1 MAFELEALVG
11 HLYIVG
17 GRVINVNPPG
27 ALVEVAPP
35 SAAAGREGDTFFLL
49 IAPSGSIA
57 PTTFYEQLARL
68 AAERYF
74 SVGGSVTIAL
84 RTMFQLIN
92 RNLYEHNLEHSE
104 DAPKQF
110 ETSMIA
116 AVLHEDDMYVA
127 RVGPVVSVLQT
138 AGLTLTFPEDLKDD
152 EPLFSVPLGL
162 LPEPEISMVRYGV
175 NAGSRLALSDGNL
188 ADIPGDRLTSILL
201 DNDIEQVLRNL
212 RRTIKIQSQLMLV
225 ELVPPEYES
234 PVLAAPGESSHEVSM
249 RLGAARQQLNMEVE
263 GAQWKGPRRGD
274 FLSLLRWGLARL
286 AGQIAGVLIFFADLL
301 QRFFP
306 LPEVTP
312 TRRLSSGTLILTVL
326 LIPLI
331 IVSIVVLS
339 WVSNLGET
347 EFEQCLGRLQ
357 ETANLARSLD
367 TSNRRS
373 VTSAWNAALQ
383 VAEACD
389 VMRRED
395 PAVAAMREE
404 AQSLIDAINNV
415 KRREALPLT
424 NFEDAVITRLRLQDT
439 DLYALDDKNDLVY
452 SIKLSDDGKAPL
464 RQEPI
469 SLMRIGAAHEGG
481 YTIGQIVDIAF
492 DDHSGDL
499 AMLDRNGTL
508 VRCSPQFILN
518 CDAQRVLNAN
528 NWEGPKSLTI
538 WARKLYILDS
548 EAGQIWRYDP
558 SGSTYASAP
567 REYFAGSA
575 RPNLR
580 NVVDFTISR
589 KGTVYVLYDDGIMK
603 TYVGGNESPFV
614 FSGFNEGSEP
624 HVVHTEGFFLNDS
637 PFAPGFFLTSRRMR
651 TIFETTVAGTFMD
664 SYQAFDQEKLE
675 LISAVVAYPEQNLV
689 YVASGNTIFYL
700 SMELG

>member
-35 SAAAGREGDTFFLL
+35 TAAEGREGDTFFLL
-49 IAPSGSIA
+49 IVPSGSIA
-57 PTTFYEQLARL
+57 PTTFYEQLATL

-74 SVGGSVTIAL
+74 SAGGSVTIAL
-84 RTMFQLIN
+84 RAMFQMIN

-104 DAPKQF
+104 SDSQQF

-138 AGLTLTFPEDLKDD
+138 AGLTLTLPEDLTDD

-175 NAGSRLALSDGNL
+175 NAGSRLVLSDGNL
-188 ADIPGDRLTSILL
+188 ADIPIDRLTSVLL
-201 DNDIEQVLRNL
+201 ENDIEKVLHGL

-234 PVLAAPGESSHEVSM
+234 PVLAAPGESSHEVSLK
-249 RLGAARQQLNMEVE
+249 LGEARQQLALEME
-263 GAQWKGPRRGD
+263 GAPGKRPRRGD
-274 FLSLLRWGLARL
+274 FGSLLSWGLAHL
-286 AGQIAGVLIFFADLL
+286 AGRAAGLLIFFADLF
-301 QRFFP
+301 QRLFP
-306 LPEVTP
+306 LPEITP
-312 TRRLSSGTLILTVL
+312 TRRLSSGTLILTIL
-326 LIPLI
+326 LIPMI

-347 EFEQCLGRLQ
+347 EFEQCLGKLQ
-357 ETANLARSLD
+357 DTASLARSLD

-389 VMRRED
+389 VMRRDD
-395 PAVAAMREE
+395 PTVAAMREE
-404 AQSLIDAINNV
+404 AQTLIDAINNV
-415 KRREALPLT
+415 KRREAIPLA
-424 NFEDAVITRLRLQDT
+424 NFEDAVITRLRLQGT

-452 SIKLSDDGKAPL
+452 SIKLSDDGREPI

-469 SLMRIGAAHEGG
+469 SLMRIGATHEGG
-481 YTIGQIVDIAF
+481 FTIGQIVDIAF

-528 NWEGPKSLTI
+528 NWEGPKALTI
-538 WARKLYILDS
+538 WARKLYVLDS

-558 SGSTYASAP
+558 SGSSYVSAP

-580 NVVDFTISR
+580 NVVDFTISQ
-589 KGTVYVLYDDGIMK
+589 KGTVYVLYDDGVMK
-603 TYVGGNESPFV
+603 TYIGGNESPFV

-624 HVVHTEGFFLNDS
+624 HIARTEGFYLNDS
-637 PFAPGFFLTSRRMR
+637 PFAPGFFIISRRTR

-664 SYQAFDQEKLE
+664 SFQAFDQEKLG
-675 LISAVVAYPEQNLV
+675 LVSAVVAYPEQNMV
-689 YVASGNTIFYL
+689 YVASGNTIFRID
-700 SMELG
+700 MDVG

>member
-35 SAAAGREGDTFFLL
+35 TAAQGREGDTFFLL

-57 PTTFYEQLARL
+57 PTTFYQQLARL

-74 SVGGSVTIAL
+74 STGGSVTIAL
-84 RTMFQLIN
+84 RAMFQLIN
-92 RNLYEHNLEHSE
+92 RNLYEHNLEHLDSE
-104 DAPKQF
+104 QQQF

-127 RVGPVVSVLQT
+127 RVGPVISVLQT
-138 AGLTLTFPEDLKDD
+138 AGLTLTFPEDLSDD

-175 NAGSRLALSDGNL
+175 NAGSRLVLSDGNL
-188 ADIPGDRLTSILL
+188 ADIPADRLTSVLL
-201 DNDIEQVLRNL
+201 ENDIEKVLHGL
-212 RRTIKIQSQLMLV
+212 RRAIKIQSQLMLV

-234 PVLAAPGESSHEVSM
+234 AVLAAPGESSHDVSM
-249 RLGAARQQLNMEVE
+249 KLGAARQQLELEMEGGRQKLPRGNF
-263 GAQWKGPRRGD
+263 GA
-274 FLSLLRWGLARL
+274 LLRWGLARF
-286 AGQIAGVLIFFADLL
+286 AGRIASVLIFFADLF

-306 LPEVTP
+306 LPEISP

-326 LIPLI
+326 LIPLLI
-331 IVSIVVLS
+331 ASIVVLS

-347 EFEQCLGRLQ
+347 EFEQCLGKLQ
-357 ETANLARSLD
+357 ETASLARSLD

-373 VTSAWNAALQ
+373 VTSAWRAALQ

-389 VMRRED
+389 VMRADD
-395 PAVAAMREE
+395 PTVAAVRRE
-404 AQSLIDAINNV
+404 AQALIDAINNV
-415 KRREALPLT
+415 KRREAVPLT
-424 NFEDAVITRLRLQDT
+424 NFEDAVITRLRLQGA

-452 SIKLSDDGKAPL
+452 SIKLSDDGKEPL

-469 SLMRIGAAHEGG
+469 SLMRIGATHEGG

-508 VRCSPQFILN
+508 VRCSTQFILN

-528 NWEGPKSLTI
+528 NWERPIALTI

-558 SGSTYASAP
+558 SGSSYVSAP

-603 TYVGGNESPFV
+603 AYIGGNESPFV

-624 HVVHTEGFFLNDS
+624 HVVHTEGFYLNDS
-637 PFAPGFFLTSRRMR
+637 PFAPGFFIISRRTR
-651 TIFETTVAGTFMD
+651 TIYETTVAGTFMD

-675 LISAVVAYPEQNLV
+675 LVSAVVAYPEQNLV
-689 YVASGNTIFYL
+689 YVASGNTIFRID
-700 SMELG
+700 MELG

>member
-35 SAAAGREGDTFFLL
+35 TAAQGREGDTFFLL
-49 IAPSGSIA
+49 ITPSGSIA

-74 SVGGSVTIAL
+74 SMGGSVTIAL
-84 RTMFQLIN
+84 RAMFQMVN
-92 RNLYEHNLEHSE
+92 RNLYEHNLQHSE
-104 DAPKQF
+104 DAGQQF

-116 AVLHEDDMYVA
+116 AVLHEDDIYVA

-138 AGLTLTFPEDLKDD
+138 AGLTLTFPEDLTD
-152 EPLFSVPLGL
+152 EAPLFSVPLGL

-188 ADIPGDRLTSILL
+188 ADIPADRLTSILL
-201 DNDIEQVLRNL
+201 ENDIEKVLQSL

-234 PVLAAPGESSHEVSM
+234 SVLAAPGESSHEVSM
-249 RLGAARQQLNMEVE
+249 KLGAARQQLATETN
-263 GAQWKGPRRGD
+263 GDAWKRPRRDD
-274 FLSLLRWGLARL
+274 FGSLLRWGLARL
-286 AGQIAGVLIFFADLL
+286 AGRAAGVLLSIADLF
-301 QRFFP
+301 QRLFP
-306 LPEVTP
+306 LPEISP
-312 TRRLSSGTLILTVL
+312 TRRLSPGAMILTVL

-347 EFEQCLGRLQ
+347 EFEQCLGKLQ
-357 ETANLARSLD
+357 EAAGLARSLD
-367 TSNRRS
+367 TSNRRN

-389 VMRRED
+389 AMRADD
-395 PAVAAMREE
+395 PSVAAMREE
-404 AQSLIDAINNV
+404 AQALIDAINNV
-415 KRREALPLT
+415 KRRAAVPLT
-424 NFEDAVITRLRLQDT
+424 NFEDAVITRLRLQGT

-452 SIKLSDDGKAPL
+452 SIKLSDDGARPL

-469 SLMRIGAAHEGG
+469 SLMRIGATHEGG

-528 NWEGPKSLTI
+528 NWEGPIALTI

-558 SGSTYASAP
+558 SGSSYVSAP

-589 KGTVYVLYDDGIMK
+589 KGTVYALYADGVMK
-603 TYVGGNESPFV
+603 TYVGGNETPFV

-624 HVVHTEGFFLNDS
+624 HIARTDGFFLNDS
-637 PFAPGFFLTSRRMR
+637 PFAPGFFIISRRTR

-664 SYQAFDQEKLE
+664 SFQAFDQEKLE

-689 YVASGNTIFYL
+689 YVASGNTIFLL
-700 SMELG
+700 SMGMG

>member
-35 SAAAGREGDTFFLL
+35 TAAQGREGDTFFLL
-49 IAPSGSIA
+49 IVPSGSIA
-57 PTTFYEQLARL
+57 PTTFYEQLATL

-84 RTMFQLIN
+84 RAMFQVIN

-104 DAPKQF
+104 SDSQQF

-127 RVGPVVSVLQT
+127 RVGPVISVLQT
-138 AGLTLTFPEDLKDD
+138 AGLTLTLPEDLTDD

-175 NAGSRLALSDGNL
+175 NAGSRLVLSDGNL
-188 ADIPGDRLTSILL
+188 ADVPLDRLASVLL
-201 DNDIEQVLRNL
+201 ENDIEKVLHGL
-212 RRTIKIQSQLMLV
+212 RRMIKIQSQLMLV

-234 PVLAAPGESSHEVSM
+234 PVLAAPGESSHEVSLK
-249 RLGAARQQLNMEVE
+249 LGAARQQLAMEME
-263 GAQWKGPRRGD
+263 GARGKGPRRGD
-274 FLSLLRWGLARL
+274 FGSLLAWGLAQL
-286 AGQIAGVLIFFADLL
+286 AGRAAGVLIFFADLF

-306 LPEVTP
+306 LPEIAP
-312 TRRLSSGTLILTVL
+312 TRRLSSGTLILTIL
-326 LIPLI
+326 LIPMI

-347 EFEQCLGRLQ
+347 EFEQCLGKLQ
-357 ETANLARSLD
+357 DTASLARSLD

-389 VMRRED
+389 VMRRDD
-395 PAVAAMREE
+395 PTVAAMREE
-404 AQSLIDAINNV
+404 AQTLIDAINNV
-415 KRREALPLT
+415 KRRQAIPLA
-424 NFEDAVITRLRLQDT
+424 NFEDAVITRLRLQGS

-452 SIKLSDDGKAPL
+452 SIKLSDDGREPI

-469 SLMRIGAAHEGG
+469 SLMRIGATHEGG
-481 YTIGQIVDIAF
+481 ITIGQIVDIAF
-492 DDHSGDL
+492 DDHTGDL

-528 NWEGPKSLTI
+528 NWEGPKALTI

-548 EAGQIWRYDP
+548 DAGQIWRYDP
-558 SGSTYASAP
+558 SGSSYVSAP

-580 NVVDFTISR
+580 NVVDFTISQ
-589 KGTVYVLYDDGIMK
+589 KGTVYVLYDDGVMK
-603 TYVGGNESPFV
+603 TYIGGNESPFV

-624 HVVHTEGFFLNDS
+624 RVVRTEGFFLNDS
-637 PFAPGFFLTSRRMR
+637 PFAPGFFIISRRTR

-664 SYQAFDQEKLE
+664 SFQAFDQEKLG
-675 LISAVVAYPEQNLV
+675 LVSAVVAYPEQNMV
-689 YVASGNTIFYL
+689 YVASGNTIFRIE
-700 SMELG
+700 MEVG

>member
-35 SAAAGREGDTFFLL
+35 TAAPGREGDTFFVL
-49 IAPSGSIA
+49 IVPSGSIA

-74 SVGGSVTIAL
+74 GMGGSVTIAL
-84 RTMFQLIN
+84 RAMFQLVN
-92 RNLYEHNLEHSE
+92 RNLYEHNLEHSDNE
-104 DAPKQF
+104 RQQF

-116 AVLHEDDMYVA
+116 AVLHEDDIYVA

-138 AGLTLTFPEDLKDD
+138 AGLTLTFPEDFSDD
-152 EPLFSVPLGL
+152 APLFSAPLGL

-175 NAGSRLALSDGNL
+175 DAGSRLALSDGNL
-188 ADIPGDRLTSILL
+188 ADIPSDRLTSILL
-201 DNDIEQVLRNL
+201 ENDIEKVLGGL
-212 RRTIKIQSQLMLV
+212 RRAIKITSQLMLV

-234 PVLAAPGESSHEVSM
+234 PILAAPGQSSREVSM
-249 RLGAARQQLNMEVE
+249 KLGAARQELETEME
-263 GAQWKGPRRGD
+263 GAGWTRPRQGL
-274 FLSLLRWGLARL
+274 FVALLRWGLARL
-286 AGQIAGVLIFFADLL
+286 AGRAARVFIFFADLF
-301 QRFFP
+301 QRLFP
-306 LPEVTP
+306 LPEIRP

-347 EFEQCLGRLQ
+347 EFEQCLGKLQ
-357 ETANLARSLD
+357 NTARLARSLD

-373 VTSAWNAALQ
+373 VTSAWNATLQ
-383 VAEACD
+383 VAAACD
-389 VMRRED
+389 VMRGDD
-395 PAVAAMREE
+395 PTVAAMREE
-404 AQSLIDAINNV
+404 AQTLIDAINNV
-415 KRREALPLT
+415 KRREAIPLT
-424 NFEDAVITRLRLQDT
+424 NFEDAAITRLRLQGT
-439 DLYALDDKNDLVY
+439 DLYALDAKNDLVY
-452 SIKLSDDGKAPL
+452 SIKLSDDGSEPI

-469 SLMRIGAAHEGG
+469 SLMRIGASHEGE

-492 DDHSGDL
+492 DDYSGDL

-528 NWEGPKSLTI
+528 NWEGPIALTI

-558 SGSTYASAP
+558 SGSAYVSAP
-567 REYFAGSA
+567 REYFTGSA

-580 NVVDFTISR
+580 NVVDFTISQ
-589 KGTVYVLYDDGIMK
+589 KGTVYVLYDDGVMK
-603 TYVGGNESPFV
+603 TYIGGNESPFV

-624 HVVHTEGFFLNDS
+624 HVARTEGFYLNDS
-637 PFAPGFFLTSRRMR
+637 PFAPGFFIISRRTR

-664 SYQAFDQEKLE
+664 SYQAFDQEKLG
-675 LISAVVAYPEQNLV
+675 LVSAVVAYPEQNMV
-689 YVASGNTIFYL
+689 YVASGNTIFRL
-700 SMELG
+700 DMELG

>member
-27 ALVEVAPP
+27 SLVEVAPP
-35 SAAAGREGDTFFLL
+35 DAAKGREGDTFFLL
-49 IAPSGSIA
+49 IVPSGSIA
-57 PTTFYEQLARL
+57 PTTFYQQLSTL

-74 SVGGSVTIAL
+74 SLGGNVTTAL
-84 RTMFQLIN
+84 RGMFQLLN
-92 RNLYEHNLEHSE
+92 RNLYEHNLAHSE
-104 DAPKQF
+104 SQEQQF

-138 AGLTLTFPEDLKDD
+138 AGLTLSFPEDLTDD

-175 NAGSRLALSDGNL
+175 NAGSRLLLSDGNL
-188 ADIPGDRLTSILL
+188 ADIPVDRLTSVLL
-201 DNDIEQVLRNL
+201 ENDIEKVLHSL

-234 PVLAAPGESSHEVSM
+234 AVLAAPGESSREISM
-249 RLGAARQQLNMEVE
+249 KLGAARQELDLDGE
-263 GAQWKGPRRGD
+263 QWKLPRRGD
-274 FLSLLRWGLARL
+274 FGSLLGWGLARVARRV
-286 AGQIAGVLIFFADLL
+286 AGGLLFFSDLF

-326 LIPLI
+326 LIPLV
-331 IVSIVVLS
+331 IVSMVVLS

-347 EFEQCLGRLQ
+347 EFEQCLGKLQ
-357 ETANLARSLD
+357 DTASLARSID

-373 VTSAWNAALQ
+373 VTSAWNATLQ
-383 VAEACD
+383 MTDACE
-389 VMRRED
+389 VMRQDD

-404 AQSLIDAINNV
+404 AQTLIDAINNV
-415 KRREALPLT
+415 KRREAYPLT
-424 NFEDAVITRLRLQDT
+424 NFEDAVITRLRLQDAN
-439 DLYALDDKNDLVY
+439 LYALDDKNDLVY
-452 SIKLSDDGKAPL
+452 SIKLSDDGTEPL
-464 RQEPI
+464 QQEPI
-469 SLMRIGAAHEGG
+469 PMMRIGATHEGG

-508 VRCSPQFILN
+508 VRCAPQFILN
-518 CDAQRVLNAN
+518 CDAQQVLNAN
-528 NWEGPKSLTI
+528 NWERPIALTI

-548 EAGQIWRYDP
+548 EDGQIWRYDP
-558 SGSTYASAP
+558 SGSSYASAP
-567 REYFAGSA
+567 REYFSGSA

-589 KGTVYVLYDDGIMK
+589 RGTVYVLYGDGVMK
-603 TYVGGNESPFV
+603 SYIGGNEAPYV

-624 HVVHTEGFFLNDS
+624 HVVRTDGFYLNDS
-637 PFAPGFFLTSRRMR
+637 PFAPGFFLISRRTR

-664 SYQAFDQEKLE
+664 SYQAFDQEKLG
-675 LISAVVAYPEQNLV
+675 LVSAVVAYPEQNLV
-689 YVASGNTIFYL
+689 YVASGNTIFRIMMNL
-700 SMELG
+700 